1 MADPAQTPPAPGA
14 GLVRAA
20 TLGLAAGV
28 VIAGLVLLGLGIRN
42 RLLPPDCRALTVQ
55 ECDLEIQIASTFA
68 RTQVGLGLGFAVL
81 GAGGLAWLAVE
92 DRKRRRQSIPPP
104 PVARGE

>member
-14 GLVRAA
+14 GLVRAV

-28 VIAGLVLLGLGIRN
+28 VIAGLALFGVGIRH
-42 RLLPPDCRALTVQ
+42 RLVPPDCRALTRE
-55 ECDLEIQIASTFA
+55 ECDLEIEIASTFA
-68 RTQVGLGLGFAVL
+68 RTQIGLGLGLAVL

-92 DRKRRRQSIPPP
+92 DRRRRRQPIPPP
-104 PVARGE
+104 PAAGA